1 MSQEY
6 TISIFKPGDYQDT
19 YGNYWCEVAF
29 EGVSE
34 PARWSMKEE
43 SVAKYKP
50 GVSVYGHLEEATSKA
65 GKAYNRFK
73 VDQRPEGSQGP
84 TGASKPSGGWTESPE
99 KQQAI
104 NRAVALNNAVLH
116 VNLLIGMSEG
126 TFGVEDVLTTADTL
140 YKWLSQ
146 TTIEEDIKNVTDSLE
161 GIDY

>member
-84 TGASKPSGGWTESPE
+84 TGASKPQSGWTESPE

-104 NRAVALNNAVLH
+104 NRAVALNNAVIFH
-116 VNLLIGMSEG
+116 QNDVDNLPK
-126 TFGVEDVLTTADTL
+126 DVLNVADQF
-140 YKWLSQ
+140 YAWLSQ
-146 TTIEEDIKNVTDSLE
+146 TTIEEDIKNITIED
-161 GIDY
+161 IPY